1 MIAVAAE
8 SRIRAPGAG
17 RKPIGKEPLN
27 EKINIRL
34 TEAEHELFKAI
45 GGSRWLRQTL
55 LIAKIKCDIR
65 SGAKPRS
72 AGDGCKATVHIQVRV
87 THEQA
92 IKFHALGASCWIRQ
106 MLNAAAIDPAQ
117 T

>member
-17 RKPIGKEPLN
+17 RKPIGKEPLS

-34 TEAEHELFKAI
+34 TESEHELFKAA
-45 GGSRWLRQTL
+45 GGSRWLRQAL
-55 LIAKIKCDIR
+55 LIAKTKCDAR
-65 SGAKPRS
+65 NGTKPRAADDKS
-72 AGDGCKATVHIQVRV
+72 KATVHMQVRV
-87 THEQA
+87 TPEQA
-92 IKFHALGASCWIRQ
+92 MKFHALGASCWVRQ
-106 MLNAAAIDPAQ
+106 TLKAAEIKPVQ

>member
-1 MIAVAAE
+1 MIAVAAK

-34 TEAEHELFKAI
+34 TEAEHDLFKEI
-45 GGSRWLRQTL
+45 GGSRWLRQAL

-65 SGAKPRS
+65 SGAKLRS
-72 AGDGCKATVHIQVRV
+72 TGDGSKASVHIQVRV
-87 THEQA
+87 THEQTM
-92 IKFHALGASCWIRQ
+92 KFHALGASCWIRQ
-106 MLNAAAIDPAQ
+106 MLKAAVIDPVQ

>member
-1 MIAVAAE
+1 MIAVTAE

-55 LIAKIKCDIR
+55 LIAKIKCDVR
-65 SGAKPRS
+65 SGAKSRS
-72 AGDGCKATVHIQVRV
+72 ADNRSKATVHIQVRINR
-87 THEQA
+87 EQT

-106 MLNAAAIDPAQ
+106 MLKAAAIDPAQ